1 MRPRGLGGDR
11 GLDDAATSL
20 RASQVFIALCAPALL
35 LLAVAV
41 VTLVPTILHPGT
53 VPVVLGAGVLA
64 QPVAALA
71 VLQHRRTRRPQS
83 WWSVWAT
90 ALIAVLTLCVRDPAF
105 RQEAVMA
112 LVVGPLY
119 AAMFTSIRSMLL
131 HLALAGAVAS
141 SLVLAIPG
149 DPLVRMARVM
159 AVDMVL
165 AVTVSGFFIMR
176 RRLDAAL
183 HRAVAALE
191 RADHLAAHDPLT
203 GLLNRRGLGVA
214 LEALP
219 SGPPGSGAG
228 TTGAVLLDIDHF
240 KRINDTLGHVAGD
253 EVLRRVAAVLA
264 RTVRPGDLVARVGG
278 EEFFVI
284 VPGADL
290 ADVAN
295 LAERLRR
302 AVGADTADPAV
313 TVSAGVAAGSAVTGA
328 PSTVDE
334 LYARADRLLYRAK
347 VEGRDR
353 VCVDAA

>member
-1 MRPRGLGGDR
+1 MRPRGPGAER

-41 VTLVPTILHPGT
+41 VTLVPEILRPGT

-90 ALIAVLTLCVRDPAF
+90 LLIAVLTLCVRDPAF

-131 HLALAGAVAS
+131 HLALAGGTAS
-141 SLVLAIPG
+141 SLVLAIAG
-149 DPLVRMARVM
+149 DPLVRMARVL

-165 AVTVSGFFIMR
+165 VITVSGFFILR

-183 HRAVAALE
+183 HRAVTALE

-203 GLLNRRGLGVA
+203 GLLNRRGLSAA
-214 LEALP
+214 LEVAPCGAPGPDP
-219 SGPPGSGAG
+219 S

-240 KRINDTLGHVAGD
+240 KRINDTLGHQTGD
-253 EVLRRVAAVLA
+253 EVLCRVAAVLT

-278 EEFFVI
+278 EEFFVV

-290 ADVAN
+290 ADVAA
-295 LAERLRR
+295 LAERLRT
-302 AVGADTADPAV
+302 AVSADVDGPAV
-313 TVSAGVAAGSAVTGA
+313 TVSAGVAATAAHASGSL
-328 PSTVDE
+328 DD
-334 LYARADRLLYRAK
+334 LYGRADRLLYRAK